1 MLLLNEIGF
10 QSSIL
15 GFVKNFTNKVV
26 YEVGTSVLRL
36 SRNLLLEMASK
47 HEDIIRASA
56 EVIDQKLTESLQEK
70 EENLKYIF
78 NSTG

>member
-56 EVIDQKLTESLQEK
+56 EVTDQKLTESLQEK